1 MHYEFQT
8 FIVKD
13 FISWVLKK
21 GITVVAHTY
30 THHKRWKFNASVSVI
45 IIIQGSFQFS
55 QVNICTC
62 NSAMG
67 EINGTLQSCTWFTV
81 YGDVLLVISP
91 MLAAFIAIILMYF

>member
-21 GITVVAHTY
+21 GITVVAHTQI
-30 THHKRWKFNASVSVI
+30 TKGENLMLVLDSVI

-91 MLAAFIAIILMYF
+91 I